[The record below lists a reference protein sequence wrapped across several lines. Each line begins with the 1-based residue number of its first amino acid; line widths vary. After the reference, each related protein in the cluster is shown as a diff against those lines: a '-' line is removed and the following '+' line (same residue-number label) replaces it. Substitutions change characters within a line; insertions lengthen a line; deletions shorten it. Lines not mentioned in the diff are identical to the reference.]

1 MVDKIKQKSPTVL
14 LDFLFYSTNN
24 DCVAT
29 RKIELTIF
37 INGCEKKIKL
47 KKTLEFIYKRTRILN
62 TFE

>member
-1 MVDKIKQKSPTVL
+1 MVDKMKQKSPTVL

-29 RKIELTIF
+29 RKIEFTIF

-47 KKTLEFIYKRTRILN
+47 KRPLN
-62 TFE
+62 LYTKGQEY